1 MSLNIMIAGCAKDER
16 DRIEQSVRAA
26 FRERASDEP
35 WNVSLVNIANQWSID
50 IDGPEPSYKG
60 LSLVVTDEELT
71 TSLERVLAEARGGA
85 DSAAPANAT
94 AAPAGAPG
102 ERKERH
108 ACESCQASFDVFF
121 TALSGEPEE
130 LCPVAC
136 PTCWHVNKVPIAEGA
151 GATGD
156 YRAEAAG

>member
-1 MSLNIMIAGCAKDER
+1 MSLNIMIAGCAKDDK

-26 FRERASDEP
+26 FRERPSDEP

-50 IDGPEPSYKG
+50 IDGPDPHYKG
-60 LSLVVTDEELT
+60 LSLVAPDAELT
-71 TSLERVLAEARGGA
+71 TSLERVLAEASGGEGGTAPVNRESGGA
-85 DSAAPANAT
+85 S
-94 AAPAGAPG
+94 G
-102 ERKERH
+102 ERKDRH
-108 ACESCQASFDVFF
+108 QCEECAAAFDVYF
-121 TALSGEPEE
+121 TVGAGESEE